1 MPGYA
6 LAILQNFQD
15 NLRRPDSLAVVGT
28 LLAEERRHP
37 GLLSAFRTR

>member
-37 GLLSAFRTR
+37 SLLSAFRTR